1 MNFTILFITF
11 GVICLGMEMRAISLR
26 KRVDEL
32 EKQVGDLKE
41 SVDFLVLNQ

>member
-11 GVICLGMEMRAISLR
+11 GVICFGMEMRAVNLR

-32 EKQVGDLKE
+32 EKQVWELKE
-41 SVDFLVLNQ
+41 SKESADYL